1 MMITTT
7 CRRPRRVPGRLFA
20 ACLLMGS
27 ALFAPVGAVAG
38 DCAAFDH
45 QHQPWTELLQDH
57 VRDGVVDY
65 ARLHRDDAPLL
76 RRYLDRLEAA
86 CADDY
91 ATWTRDQK
99 LAFWI
104 NAYNAYT
111 LRLILDHYPIDGIRS
126 IGWLPGAA
134 FRREFIPMQKLRGA
148 VLSLQT
154 IEDEI
159 LRTELAEP
167 RIHFAVV
174 CASRSCPALA
184 SAAYTADALDARLDA
199 AARGFLADSTKNRW
213 NPTTRTLELS
223 AIFQWFKVDFEK
235 AAGTVIAFVGRYVEP
250 SVAAEIREPGVEV
263 RFLPYDWTLNGRA
276 E

>member
-1 MMITTT
+1 MTTT
-7 CRRPRRVPGRLFA
+7 SARLRPARVPGWLFA
-20 ACLLMGS
+20 ACLLLGS
-27 ALFAPVGAVAG
+27 TLLAPVGAAAG

-45 QHQPWTELLQDH
+45 QHRAWNELLQGH

-65 ARLHRDDAPLL
+65 AKLHRDDAPLL
-76 RRYLDRLEAA
+76 RRYLGRLEAT
-86 CADDY
+86 CNDDY
-91 ATWTRDQK
+91 ATWTREQK

-111 LRLILDHYPIDGIRS
+111 IRLILDHYPIDSIRR

-167 RIHFAVV
+167 RIHFAIV

-184 SAAYTADALDARLDA
+184 SAAYTADTLDAQLDA

-213 NPTTRTLELS
+213 DPTTRTFELS

-235 AAGTVIAFVGRYVEP
+235 AAGSVIAFVGRYVEP
-250 SVAAEIREPGVEV
+250 SVAAGIREPGVET
-263 RFLPYDWTLNGRA
+263 RILPYDWTLNGRA
-276 E
+276 Q

>member
-1 MMITTT
+1 MPTSSSL
-7 CRRPRRVPGRLFA
+7 RPLRIPGWLFA
-20 ACLLMGS
+20 ACILLGS
-27 ALFAPVGAVAG
+27 TLFPSVGDAAG
-38 DCAAFDH
+38 DCSAFDH
-45 QHQPWTELLQDH
+45 QHQPWTELLQAH

-65 ARLHRDDAPLL
+65 AGLHRDDAPLL
-76 RRYLDRLEAA
+76 RHYLAQLEAT
-86 CADDY
+86 CRDDH

-111 LRLILDHYPIDGIRS
+111 IRLILDHYPTDSIRS

-134 FRREFIPMQKLRGA
+134 FRQQFIPMQKLRGA
-148 VLSLQT
+148 LLSLQT

-167 RIHFAVV
+167 RIHFAIV

-184 SAAYTADALDARLDA
+184 SVAFTADTLDAQLDA

-213 NPTTRTLELS
+213 NPTPRTLELS
-223 AIFQWFKVDFEK
+223 AIFQWFRADFEK
-235 AAGTVIAFVGRYVEP
+235 AAGSVIAFVGRYVEP
-250 SVAAEIREPGVEV
+250 AVAAGIREPGVEI
-263 RFLPYDWTLNGRA
+263 RFLPYDWSLNGRA
-276 E
+276 Q